1 MEYQVI
7 NDREQPMKSAQ
18 PTVDYL
24 EQSPRPR
31 GGLSWIRYPVYVTAG
46 MVGAFLLYRSLGL
59 YQQAFLTW
67 GLNTIGKACL
77 PLLNAPLIGNLFL
90 GACSQGAALV
100 MGMLTIAALI
110 TLTILQ
116 SLPTAIYFHPKAI
129 AGMVTQLRLN
139 RKGRPMLS
147 SESGD
152 TEEIK
157 ALVNRHNSLS
167 DRQLRTLLIFSVAG
181 FAVEFWIVRTARGD
195 GASVTAALVD
205 SLGFDVL
212 VVATLAFSG
221 IFRPQ
226 STTKTRRYGD

>member
-1 MEYQVI
+1 
-7 NDREQPMKSAQ
+7 
-18 PTVDYL
+18 
-24 EQSPRPR
+24 
-31 GGLSWIRYPVYVTAG
+31 

-59 YQQAFLTW
+59 YQEAFLTW

-77 PLLNAPLIGNLFL
+77 PLINAPLIGNLFL
-90 GACSQGAALV
+90 GVCSQGAALV

-116 SLPTAIYFHPKAI
+116 SLPTLLAFHPKAI
-129 AGMVTQLRLN
+129 AGMVQQLRLN
-139 RKGRPMLS
+139 RKGRPLLS

-152 TEEIK
+152 TEEIR
-157 ALVNRHNSLS
+157 ALVNRHNNLS
-167 DRQLRTLLIFSVAG
+167 DRQLRTLLLFAVAA
-181 FAVEFWIVRTARGD
+181 FAVEFWIVRTARGTD
-195 GASVTAALVD
+195 SSVTAALVD

-212 VVATLAFSG
+212 TLATLAFSG